1 LLRISDE
8 FKADAKFSQHSK
20 YQMDLQRFH
29 LGCKQ
34 SHFLFNPETIG
45 ANKKKKKKN
54 LINPASTLVSSS
66 SLSEQEKT
74 KGDQTGLA
82 TETSYL
88 IMCGRNTRNK
98 FTERDRQTMIRSL
111 FFFFF
116 I

>member
-45 ANKKKKKKN
+45 EKKKKN

-88 IMCGRNTRNK
+88 ITCGRNTRNK
-98 FTERDRQTMIRSL
+98 FTETETDRQ
-111 FFFFF
+111 
-116 I
+116 